1 MPKFYTIYTKFTPI
15 WCKSK
20 RSPTLSLSHFYTI
33 YTKISINIYL
43 YIYIYI
49 IYKNGVNGVK
59 HAETQ
64 SHIGFPFTLTWCK
77 CGVNGVNAV

>member
-1 MPKFYTIYTKFTPI
+1 MTKFYTIYTGFTPT

-33 YTKISINIYL
+33 YTIFLINNIF
-43 YIYIYI
+43 IYIYI
-49 IYKNGVNGVK
+49 NREFGVNGVK

-64 SHIGFPFTLTWCK
+64 SHIGFSFTLTWCK
-77 CGVNGVNAV
+77 SGVNGVNAV